1 MHAFTQHILKK
12 RIVLSW
18 RPVRFGLMAVGLLA
32 ASLIIGMKSAFAL
45 FLSIAAVA
53 VAQSLAASIALG
65 GGIVNASA
73 RLIRL
78 MTGMIVK
85 WAVILIVLLFG
96 ILFFRLSVIPLLV
109 GTSIGLVIQFA
120 HLLKLAR

>member
-1 MHAFTQHILKK
+1 MPAFTQHTLNK
-12 RIVLSW
+12 RILFSS
-18 RPVRFGLMAVGLLA
+18 RPMQFGLMAVGLLIL
-32 ASLIIGMKSAFAL
+32 SLIIGMKSAFTL

-65 GGIVNASA
+65 GGVVNASA

-85 WAVILIVLLFG
+85 WAVIIVVLLFG
-96 ILFFRLSVIPLLV
+96 ILFCRLSVIPLLV
-109 GTSIGLVIQFA
+109 GMTIGLVIQFA
-120 HLLKLAR
+120 RLLKLAR